1 MGGWPSPRAGA
12 RATGVQSSRVWG
24 KVEREGARTV
34 TSGFLGEK
42 TGEQPG
48 LPKNRYHFWLLDP
61 PVALVPASE
70 PLRAEFAYHSIYKV
84 QSGVKP
90 PK

>member
-1 MGGWPSPRAGA
+1 M
-12 RATGVQSSRVWG
+12 QG
-24 KVEREGARTV
+24 KARTV

-42 TGEQPG
+42 TREQLS
-48 LPKNRYHFWLLDP
+48 LPKIGITSGSWIP
-61 PVALVPASE
+61 QWALVPVSE
-70 PLRAEFAYHSIYKV
+70 PLQAEFTYHSIYKA